1 MASGAIESIEYA
13 TDETY
18 VRLFN
23 WIRTNSY
30 QADRPFI
37 FMELQAEN

>member
-1 MASGAIESIEYA
+1 MVLLAVDTVISVTMASGAIESIEYA

-23 WIRTNSY
+23 
-30 QADRPFI
+30 
-37 FMELQAEN
+37 